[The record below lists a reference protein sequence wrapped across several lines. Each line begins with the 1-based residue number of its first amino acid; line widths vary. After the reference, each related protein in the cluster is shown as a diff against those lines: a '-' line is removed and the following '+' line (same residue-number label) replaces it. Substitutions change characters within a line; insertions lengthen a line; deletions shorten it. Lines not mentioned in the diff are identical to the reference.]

1 MRHLGS
7 NGRTLVVTS
16 VVLVTGFLSL
26 AQIFSDLGPQET
38 QVSRILVTWLTLIF
52 GAVLIG
58 LIVPRRWYLA
68 VLSAWGPFLLAGG
81 GLLVAIRTG
90 RIAQAF
96 AGFVETFLIVPG
108 ILLLSAF
115 AAAVMRQRP
124 HRRMN

>member
-7 NGRTLVVTS
+7 IGRTLVVTS

-38 QVSRILVTWLTLIF
+38 QVSRILVSWLTLIF
-52 GAVLIG
+52 RAVLIG
-58 LIVPRRWYLA
+58 LIMPRCWYLA
-68 VLSAWGPFLLAGG
+68 VLTAWGPFLLVGG
-81 GLLVAIRTG
+81 SLLVAIRTG
-90 RIAQAF
+90 RITQAF

-115 AAAVMRQRP
+115 AAAVMRQRL